1 MDDGAERATHLVKRP
16 WTPEE
21 DEALVAAVTKYGACR
36 WSMIATHLE
45 SGRVG
50 KQCRERWNNCLLYTS
65 PSPRDK
71 RQSRMPSSA

>member
-50 KQCRERWNNCLLYTS
+50 K
-65 PSPRDK
+65 
-71 RQSRMPSSA
+71 

>member
-45 SGRVG
+45 SGA
-50 KQCRERWNNCLLYTS
+50 S
-65 PSPRDK
+65 A
-71 RQSRMPSSA
+71 SSAASGGTTTCAPR